1 MKKTIQFP
9 ECYLEN
15 QVSVKPLSWQMGLG
29 KSSNKGIQ
37 KLCMQIS
44 TSFVTFMHRKE
55 RKTFWIFTPNFFFI
69 FFFLFLIVLL
79 FFFLFFSF
87 FYSVFSFFFFFHDHF
102 FSLLFIFLLFLLH
115 FFSRVLYASDNTFW
129 LKNSSENYP
138 ILPGKFKSDI
148 NLYFL

>member
-1 MKKTIQFP
+1 MAFPESQGKTHLAGITMKEVLAAAQPAKAAAMAMKLAFVHLVENSAEFTNVLKYNLPFIFSLEVSNLKTFNFFFFPFVKKTIQFP

-55 RKTFWIFTPNFFFI
+55 RKTFWIFTPNFFF
-69 FFFLFLIVLL
+69 FH
-79 FFFLFFSF
+79 FFSF
-87 FYSVFSFFFFFHDHF
+87 S
-102 FSLLFIFLLFLLH
+102 
-115 FFSRVLYASDNTFW
+115 
-129 LKNSSENYP
+129 
-138 ILPGKFKSDI
+138 
-148 NLYFL
+148 